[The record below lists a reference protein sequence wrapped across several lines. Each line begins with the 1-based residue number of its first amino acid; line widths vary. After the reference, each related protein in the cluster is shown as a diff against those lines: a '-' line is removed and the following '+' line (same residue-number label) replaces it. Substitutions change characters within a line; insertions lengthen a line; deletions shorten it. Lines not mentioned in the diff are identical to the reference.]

1 MISQYALISAKM
13 LSARL
18 LNVKFQRDDVRV

>member
-1 MISQYALISAKM
+1 MVLLFYQATRGHRF

-18 LNVKFQRDDVRV
+18 LY

>member
-1 MISQYALISAKM
+1 MYCEFITIF

-18 LNVKFQRDDVRV
+18 LNV